1 MIIAKIDVTKLDK
14 AHFFKGT
21 KGIYA
26 DLVLIPNKDGVDQY
40 GNDGFVS
47 QGVSK
52 EAREKGEK
60 GVIVGNYK
68 KVNRGSDAKPEP
80 KPTAKQFSFL
90 NLFLVHVLGK
100 VTCRR

>member
-14 AHFFKGT
+14 GHFFKGQ

-26 DLVLIPNKDGVDQY
+26 DLILIPNKDGVDQY

-52 EAREKGEK
+52 EAREKGTK
-60 GVIVGNYK
+60 GAIVGNYK
-68 KVNRGSDAKPEP
+68 KINRGGDTATPQKAKPET
-80 KPTAKQFSFL
+80 KPDPSLDPDDDVPF
-90 NLFLVHVLGK
+90 
-100 VTCRR
+100 

>member
-14 AHFFKGT
+14 GHFFKGQ

-26 DLVLIPNKDGVDQY
+26 DLVLIPNKDGTDQY

-52 EAREKGEK
+52 EAREKGTK
-60 GVIVGNYK
+60 GAIVGNYK
-68 KVNRGSDAKPEP
+68 KINRGGADPGAAP
-80 KPTAKQFSFL
+80 KPKPKAEPDLEPDDDVPF
-90 NLFLVHVLGK
+90 
-100 VTCRR
+100 

>member
-14 AHFFKGT
+14 GHFFKGQ

-52 EAREKGEK
+52 EAREKGTK
-60 GVIVGNYK
+60 GAIVGNYK
-68 KVNRGSDAKPEP
+68 KINRGGDTAAPQRAQAPAKPDP
-80 KPTAKQFSFL
+80 SLDPDDDVPF
-90 NLFLVHVLGK
+90 
-100 VTCRR
+100 

>member
-14 AHFFKGT
+14 GHFFKGQ

-52 EAREKGEK
+52 EAREKGTK
-60 GVIVGNYK
+60 GTIVGNYK
-68 KVNRGSDAKPEP
+68 KVNRGGDTKAEP
-80 KPTAKQFSFL
+80 KPTAKVQPDFDNQDDVPF
-90 NLFLVHVLGK
+90 
-100 VTCRR
+100 

>member
-14 AHFFKGT
+14 GHFFKGQ

-26 DLVLIPNKDGVDQY
+26 DLVLIPNKDGTDQY

-52 EAREKGEK
+52 EARDKGTK
-60 GVIVGNYK
+60 GAIVGNYRK
-68 KVNRGSDAKPEP
+68 INRGGADQGAAPKAKPKAEP
-80 KPTAKQFSFL
+80 DL
-90 NLFLVHVLGK
+90 DLGPDDD
-100 VTCRR
+100 VPF

>member
-14 AHFFKGT
+14 AHFFKGQ

-26 DLVLIPNKDGVDQY
+26 DLVLIPNKDGTDQY

-52 EAREKGEK
+52 DARDKGTK
-60 GVIVGNYK
+60 GAIVGNYR
-68 KVNRGSDAKPEP
+68 KVNRGNDAKPTP
-80 KPTAKQFSFL
+80 QQAKPAPAPADDDHDDVPF
-90 NLFLVHVLGK
+90 
-100 VTCRR
+100 

>member
-26 DLVLIPNKDGVDQY
+26 DLVLIPNKQGVDQY

-52 EAREKGEK
+52 EAREKGTK
-60 GVIVGNYK
+60 GAIVGNYK
-68 KVNRGSDAKPEP
+68 KINRGSDNAAAPKAQAK
-80 KPTAKQFSFL
+80 S
-90 NLFLVHVLGK
+90 K
-100 VTCRR
+100 VQPDFDQQDDVPF

>member
-14 AHFFKGT
+14 AHFFKGQ

-26 DLVLIPNKDGVDQY
+26 DLVLIPNKDGTDQY

-52 EAREKGEK
+52 EARDKGTK
-60 GVIVGNYK
+60 GAIVGNYRK
-68 KVNRGSDAKPEP
+68 INKGGKDPGAPPKVAKPEP
-80 KPTAKQFSFL
+80 AFDAEDDVPF
-90 NLFLVHVLGK
+90 
-100 VTCRR
+100 

>member
-14 AHFFKGT
+14 SHFFKGQ

-26 DLVLIPNKDGVDQY
+26 DLVLIPNKDGTDQY

-52 EAREKGEK
+52 EAREKGTK
-60 GVIVGNYK
+60 GAIVGNYK
-68 KVNRGSDAKPEP
+68 KIHRPEAPQAKPA
-80 KPTAKQFSFL
+80 AKA
-90 NLFLVHVLGK
+90 K
-100 VTCRR
+100 VPHDPDQDDDVPF

>member
-14 AHFFKGT
+14 SHFFKGQ

-26 DLVLIPNKDGVDQY
+26 DLMLIPNKDGGDQY

-52 EAREKGEK
+52 EARDKGEK
-60 GVIVGNYK
+60 GKIVGNYK
-68 KVNRGSDAKPEP
+68 KIHRPEAP
-80 KPTAKQFSFL
+80 QAKQAAKA
-90 NLFLVHVLGK
+90 K
-100 VTCRR
+100 VPHEPDQDDDVPF

>member
-14 AHFFKGT
+14 ARFVKGK

-26 DLVLIPNKDGVDQY
+26 DLVLMPNRDGVDQY

-52 EAREKGEK
+52 EAREKGTK
-60 GVIVGNYK
+60 GAIVGNYRK
-68 KVNRGSDAKPEP
+68 INKTPDKGPAP
-80 KPTAKQFSFL
+80 KPKAEPDPSFDDDVP
-90 NLFLVHVLGK
+90 F
-100 VTCRR
+100 

>member
-14 AHFFKGT
+14 GHFFKGQ

-26 DLVLIPNKDGVDQY
+26 DLVLIPNKEGVDQY

-60 GVIVGNYK
+60 GKIVGNYK
-68 KVNRGSDAKPEP
+68 KVNRGGDKAEP
-80 KPTAKQFSFL
+80 KPTAKVQPDFDNQDDVPF
-90 NLFLVHVLGK
+90 
-100 VTCRR
+100 

>member
-14 AHFFKGT
+14 GHFFKGQ
-21 KGIYA
+21 KGIYT

-52 EAREKGEK
+52 EARDKGEK
-60 GVIVGNYK
+60 GKIVGNYK
-68 KVNRGSDAKPEP
+68 KIHRPEAPQAKPAANAKVPHEP
-80 KPTAKQFSFL
+80 DQDDDVPF
-90 NLFLVHVLGK
+90 
-100 VTCRR
+100 

>member
-14 AHFFKGT
+14 GHFFKGT

-60 GVIVGNYK
+60 GKIVGNYK
-68 KVNRGSDAKPEP
+68 KVNRGGDKAEP
-80 KPTAKQFSFL
+80 KPTAKVQPDFDNQDDVPF
-90 NLFLVHVLGK
+90 
-100 VTCRR
+100 

>member
-14 AHFFKGT
+14 GHFVKGT
-21 KGIYA
+21 KGTYA

-52 EAREKGEK
+52 EAREKGTK
-60 GVIVGNYK
+60 GAIVGNYK
-68 KVNRGSDAKPEP
+68 KVNRGGDTAAPQKVKAQAKPDP
-80 KPTAKQFSFL
+80 SLDPDDDVPF
-90 NLFLVHVLGK
+90 
-100 VTCRR
+100 

>member
-14 AHFFKGT
+14 GHFFKGQ

-52 EAREKGEK
+52 EAREKGTK
-60 GVIVGNYK
+60 GAIVGNYK
-68 KVNRGSDAKPEP
+68 KINRGGDTAAPKKVKAEAKPDP
-80 KPTAKQFSFL
+80 SLDPDDDVPF
-90 NLFLVHVLGK
+90 
-100 VTCRR
+100 

>member
-14 AHFFKGT
+14 GHFFKGQ

-26 DLVLIPNKDGVDQY
+26 DLVLIPNKEGVDQY

-52 EAREKGEK
+52 EAREKGTK
-60 GVIVGNYK
+60 GTIVGNYK
-68 KVNRGSDAKPEP
+68 KVNRGGNAKAEP
-80 KPTAKQFSFL
+80 KPTT
-90 NLFLVHVLGK
+90 K
-100 VTCRR
+100 VQPDFDNQDDVPF

>member
-14 AHFFKGT
+14 THFFKGT

-26 DLVLIPNKDGVDQY
+26 DLVLIPNKQGVDQY

-47 QGVSK
+47 QGTSK

-60 GVIVGNYK
+60 GAIVGNYK
-68 KVNRGSDAKPEP
+68 KINRGGDKAEP
-80 KPTAKQFSFL
+80 KPTAKVQPDFDQQDDVPF
-90 NLFLVHVLGK
+90 
-100 VTCRR
+100 

>member
-14 AHFFKGT
+14 GHFFKGQ

-26 DLVLIPNKDGVDQY
+26 DLVLIPNKDGTDQY

-52 EAREKGEK
+52 EAREKGTK
-60 GVIVGNYK
+60 GAIVGNYRK
-68 KVNRGSDAKPEP
+68 INRGGDTAAPQKVKAETKPDP
-80 KPTAKQFSFL
+80 SLDPDDDVPF
-90 NLFLVHVLGK
+90 
-100 VTCRR
+100 